1 LSTLDFWRQLRMNFP
16 IYTLDTAPE
25 ASKAALAQAK
35 ETFGFIPNLEG
46 IFAQAPSLLK
56 GSMALWDLFEATS
69 FTPVEQQVIYLSA
82 NYEHECHYCMAAH
95 SGLAKMIGMSANDI
109 QALRNGTPLSEPKLQ
124 ALRQFTQRI
133 VQARGWLE
141 EREIEAFLAAGYTQ
155 QQVLEVI
162 LGIAI
167 KIMHNYTNHIAKTPL
182 DKPFQP
188 YVWSKPATTA

>member
-1 LSTLDFWRQLRMNFP
+1 MNFP
-16 IYTLDTAPE
+16 IYTIDTAPE

-35 ETFGFIPNLEG
+35 ATFGFIPNLEG

-69 FTPVEQQVIYLSA
+69 FTPLEQQVVYLTA
-82 NYEHECHYCMAAH
+82 NYEHDCHYCMAAH
-95 SGLAKMIGMSANDI
+95 SGLAKMIGMSADEI
-109 QALRNGTPLSEPKLQ
+109 KALRNGTPLSDPKLQ
-124 ALRQFTQRI
+124 ALRHFTQRMI
-133 VQARGWLE
+133 QARGWVE

-167 KIMHNYTNHIAKTPL
+167 KIMHNSITRITLPKHPSTSRFKRMFGQNLRSQRKSY
-182 DKPFQP
+182 
-188 YVWSKPATTA
+188 